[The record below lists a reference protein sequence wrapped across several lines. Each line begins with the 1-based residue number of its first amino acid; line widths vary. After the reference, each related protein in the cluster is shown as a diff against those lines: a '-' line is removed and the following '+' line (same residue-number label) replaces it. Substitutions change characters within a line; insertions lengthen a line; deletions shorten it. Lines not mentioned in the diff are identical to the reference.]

1 MKLISICKSNC
12 IGLTYL
18 TLLTI
23 IFIAEKEGKEIN
35 DDKQIKYIGNGN
47 CFTI

>member
-1 MKLISICKSNC
+1 MKLISVCKSNC

-23 IFIAEKEGKEIN
+23 LFIVEQESKEIN
-35 DDKQIKYIGNGN
+35 DDK
-47 CFTI
+47 

>member
-23 IFIAEKEGKEIN
+23 IFIAEQESKEIN
-35 DDKQIKYIGNGN
+35 DDK
-47 CFTI
+47 

>member
-1 MKLISICKSNC
+1 MNLISVCKSNC

-23 IFIAEKEGKEIN
+23 LFIAYQESKEIN
-35 DDKQIKYIGNGN
+35 DDK
-47 CFTI
+47 

>member
-18 TLLTI
+18 TLTI
-23 IFIAEKEGKEIN
+23 IFTAEKEGKEIN